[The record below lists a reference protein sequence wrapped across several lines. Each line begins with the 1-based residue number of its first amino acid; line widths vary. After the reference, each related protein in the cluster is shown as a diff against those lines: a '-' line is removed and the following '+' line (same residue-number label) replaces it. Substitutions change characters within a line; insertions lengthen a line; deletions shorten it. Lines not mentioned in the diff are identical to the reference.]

1 MRALQVLVLTTMLL
15 AVIAGQAVHAQSCAD
30 FEQRAGEIRSMRD
43 SQPAEGVAQAQA
55 ALDDLRQNA
64 SECRRAEALL
74 HGSIGSN
81 QHILGQ
87 NDQALARFEQA
98 LALADSS
105 DDDVLAILHRG
116 AGVVLADLDR
126 LDLAL
131 EHYLDSLAASDRLGD
146 AIESAKTSSNI
157 GNLYNTLGELDEA
170 RDYHLRAL
178 ERFEVAEWPMGIA
191 GTSINLGSVWGK
203 IASRAEAAGDIELA
217 RRANEQLRD
226 SNLRALEI
234 FRAMENRRGIAYA
247 SNNIATALD
256 RLDDPESALT
266 YHQVALDLRRE
277 IGDRF
282 GEIQSLSTM
291 ADSHITLGNL
301 EQAERLLDEA
311 DAIVPEDQLP
321 LQLELAERRVRLAE
335 ASADYR
341 QALDHQREIT
351 ALRSA
356 MAEEEG
362 RLRVERLREAFD
374 AEQREIT
381 IQSLQNEAMVA
392 ELRSQRQTL
401 ISQVSIATAAVLVI
415 LIALLYSRYRMKANA
430 SAELKKAAQTDPLTG
445 LANRRYMREQIE
457 SGIRSARENG
467 DTFSLIM
474 ADIDDFKPIN
484 DSFGHE
490 AGDQALNH
498 IAGILTNQLKGRDL
512 VSRWGG
518 EEFLIYLPQTS
529 QKDAALVAHIL
540 KNATDAEPPL
550 INGKECPISMTF
562 GVVQY
567 LKGESLDDCIGRADA
582 AMYQGKRD
590 GKNQIVSF
598 ESISP
603 RARRSSAS

>member
-1 MRALQVLVLTTMLL
+1 MKFRQLIMLATILL
-15 AVIAGQAVHAQSCAD
+15 AGMAGTSVHGQTCSEFEIQAT
-30 FEQRAGEIRSMRD
+30 EIRAMRD
-43 SQPAEGVAQAQA
+43 SRPAEGVTAGQA
-55 ALDDLRQNA
+55 ALDELLQNA
-64 SECRRAEALL
+64 PDCRRAQALL

-81 QHILGQ
+81 QHILGL
-87 NDQALARFEQA
+87 NDQALAQFQQG
-98 LALADSS
+98 LALADQS
-105 DDDVLAILHRG
+105 DNEALAILHRG
-116 AGVVLADLDR
+116 VGVVLADLDR

-131 EHYLDSLAASDRLGD
+131 EHYLESLAASDRLGD

-157 GNLYNTLGELDEA
+157 GNLYNTLGDLEEA

-178 ERFEVAEWPMGIA
+178 ERFEAADWPMGIA

-203 IASRAEAAGDIELA
+203 IAEQADRAGDSEQA

-226 SNLRALEI
+226 SNLRALDI
-234 FRAMENRRGIAYA
+234 FRGMDNQRGIAYA

-256 RLDDPESALT
+256 RLDQPEEALS

-282 GEIQSLSTM
+282 GEIQSLSTL

-301 EQAERLLDEA
+301 DQAEQLLDEA
-311 DAIVPEDQLP
+311 DALLP
-321 LQLELAERRVRLAE
+321 DDNLSLTLELAERRVRLAE
-335 ASADYR
+335 TRADYR
-341 QALDHQREIT
+341 QALIHQREIT

-356 MAEEEG
+356 MAEEES
-362 RLRVERLREAFD
+362 RVRVERLRETFD

-381 IQSLQNEAMVA
+381 IQSLQNEATVA
-392 ELRSQRQTL
+392 ELRAQRQAL
-401 ISQVSIATAAVLVI
+401 ISQVSIATVAVLII
-415 LIALLYSRYRMKANA
+415 LIAMLFSRYRMKARA

-445 LANRRYMREQIE
+445 LANRRFMREQIE
-457 SGIRSARENG
+457 SGMRSARENG

-490 AGDQALNH
+490 AGDHALNH

-518 EEFLIYLPQTS
+518 EEFLIYLPQTRQS
-529 QKDAALVAHIL
+529 DAALVAHIL
-540 KNATDAEPPL
+540 KKATEAEPPL

-582 AMYQGKRD
+582 AMYQGKRE